1 MGNWI
6 QTWLNVLTRPGE
18 PVFAEER
25 QRPEATLGTA
35 MIWVAIAAVISG
47 VVALLRGLLF
57 SATMQQMGG
66 FEGILAQSGLPQEQ
80 IDAFSQFMPM
90 MTGQAGAGAVV
101 GAILWAVVGFLVF
114 VGLLHLTARL
124 LGGTGE
130 FGRYAYL
137 IAAINAPV
145 TIVNAVLSLV
155 PIVGGC
161 LSLIVLIYQ
170 IVLAYFATRVE
181 HALPQGKAIITVL
194 MPVFIIVVVFGC
206 IAFALAGVI
215 AAMINAGN

>member
-25 QRPEATLGTA
+25 QRPEATLSTA
-35 MIWVAIAAVISG
+35 LTWVAIAAVISG
-47 VVALLRGLLF
+47 IFALLRGLLF
-57 SATMQQMGG
+57 SATVQQMGG
-66 FEGILAQSGLPQEQ
+66 LQGIMAQSGLPQEQ
-80 IDAFSQFMPM
+80 IDALANFMPM
-90 MTGQAGAGAVV
+90 LGAQAGV
-101 GAILWAVVGFLVF
+101 GALVSTILASIIGFVLF

-215 AAMINAGN
+215 ATMINTSN